1 MQPRDKYTKMLS
13 LYKTRSI
20 MKRIIAFMIVALCAM
35 LLASS
40 CDRLSIPGRMEALA
54 AAVEKNGDN
63 YTQEQWE
70 KSNEKFDKLY
80 TEFMD
85 KKGSLTQDEIKRF
98 RAASAQYF
106 KAAVKAGF
114 NSITSSVE
122 EIGEQVPG
130 IFEEVGEFLKSL
142 GTSEDDN

>member
-13 LYKTRSI
+13 LCKTQSL
-20 MKRIIAFMIVALCAM
+20 MKRIFAFMIVALCAM

-63 YTQEQWE
+63 YTKEQWE

-98 RAASAQYF
+98 RTASAQYF

-114 NSITSSVE
+114 NSISSSVE

-142 GTSEDDN
+142 GASEDDN

>member
-13 LYKTRSI
+13 LYKTQSL
-20 MKRIIAFMIVALCAM
+20 MKRIFALMIVALCAL

-142 GTSEDDN
+142 GASEEDN